1 MEGRTYPP
9 TKRFRELTRQEQ
21 RERMD
26 TSADLLNVLQWNRG
40 DPRLSAWEERF
51 LTSMVRHIQTFHG
64 AAKITASQWDKI
76 HEILDKL
83 AKEPTDPDQSGET
96 DPED

>member
-21 RERMD
+21 RERME

-64 AAKITASQWDKI
+64 AAKITPPQWDKI

-83 AKEPTDPDQSGET
+83 DKEPADLEEET
-96 DPED
+96 EADC